1 VLHPHAHSSK
11 GLPLKHLRAG
21 LAIGT
26 ALTAMIAL
34 SSCAAN
40 ESAPASSSSGSA
52 ASSAATLSGQLN
64 GQGSSAQG
72 NAQTQWIKDFQTAN
86 SGVTINY
93 NPVGSGAGRTAF
105 AAGGAQYAGSDSYLK
120 TEELAGSFALCSG
133 KAIDLPDYISPIALA
148 FNVKGVSS
156 LNLDAT
162 TLAKIFAGKITT
174 WNDPAIKALNSGA
187 SLPSTKIDPVHRSD
201 KSGTTN
207 NFTSYLNKAAG
218 SVWTDAAADVFPYKT
233 GEGAQGTSGV
243 VAAIK
248 GGNGTI
254 GYIDNSQVGSLS
266 VAKIKVGST
275 YVAPSSDGAA
285 KAAEAGTIETGR
297 DAGDFAIDVNRTTTD
312 PSQYPITLIS
322 NLIACKQYKDAAVGK
337 LVSAYATYVTS
348 TEGQAAAAKVAGS
361 APMSSALIAKVQA
374 VAKAIK

>member
-1 VLHPHAHSSK
+1 M
-11 GLPLKHLRAG
+11 RAG

-26 ALTAMIAL
+26 AITAIIAL
-34 SSCAAN
+34 SSCASN
-40 ESAPASSSSGSA
+40 EAGGSGSGSSSS
-52 ASSAATLSGQLN
+52 ASTATLSGQLN

-105 AAGGAQYAGSDSYLK
+105 EQGGAQYAGSDTYLSSAEVGG
-120 TEELAGSFALCSG
+120 TFALCNG
-133 KAIDLPDYISPIALA
+133 KGIDLPDYISPIALA

-162 TLAKIFAGKITT
+162 TLAKIFSGKITT

-187 SLPSTKIDPVHRSD
+187 NLPATKIDPVHRSD
-201 KSGTTN
+201 KSGTTH
-207 NFTSYLNKAAG
+207 NFTDYLNKTAP
-218 SVWTDAAADVFPYKT
+218 SVWTNKGDDTFPYKT

-254 GYIDNSQVGSLS
+254 GYIDNSQVGSLT
-266 VAKIKVGST
+266 VAKVKVGST
-275 YVAPSSDGAA
+275 FVAPSADGAA
-285 KAAEAGTIETGR
+285 KAAEAGTVESGR
-297 DAGDFAIDVNRTTTD
+297 DASDFAIDVNRTTTD
-312 PSQYPITLIS
+312 PTQWPITLIS
-322 NLIACKQYKDAAVGK
+322 NLIVCKQYKDPSVGK
-337 LVSAYATYVTS
+337 LVGAYATYVTS
-348 TEGQAAAAKVAGS
+348 TEGQAAGAKVAGS
-361 APMSSALIAKVQA
+361 APMSAALIAKVQA

>member
-1 VLHPHAHSSK
+1 M
-11 GLPLKHLRAG
+11 PLKHLRAS

-34 SSCAAN
+34 SSCASN
-40 ESAPASSSSGSA
+40 ESTPAASGSGSA
-52 ASSAATLSGQLN
+52 ASSTGTLSGQLN

-105 AAGGAQYAGSDSYLK
+105 ESGGAQYAGSDTYLSDAEVK
-120 TEELAGSFALCSG
+120 GTFALCNG
-133 KAIDLPDYISPIALA
+133 QGIDLPDYISPIALA
-148 FNVKGVSS
+148 FNVKGVTA
-156 LNLDAT
+156 LKLDAT
-162 TLAKIFAGKITT
+162 TIAKIFSGKITT
-174 WNDPAIKALNSGA
+174 WNDPAIKALNSGV

-201 KSGTTN
+201 KSGTTHN
-207 NFTSYLNKAAG
+207 LTDYLNKTAP
-218 SVWTDAAADVFPYKT
+218 SVWTAAGADAFPFKT

-254 GYIDNSQVGSLS
+254 GYIDNSQVGSLP
-266 VAKIKVGST
+266 VAQIKVGST
-275 YVAPSSDGAA
+275 YVTPSADGAA
-285 KAAEAGTIETGR
+285 AAAEAGTVASGR
-297 DAGDFAIDVNRTTTD
+297 DASDFAIDVNRTTTD
-312 PSQYPITLIS
+312 SKQYPITLIS
-322 NLIACKQYKDAAVGK
+322 NLIVCKQYKDPAIGK
-337 LVSAYATYVTS
+337 VVSAYATYVTS

-361 APMSSALIAKVQA
+361 APMSAALIAKVQA